1 MKNILKTVFSL
12 IFPPRCAACRE
23 LLPYYSDALL
33 CDKCAEKWEEEI
45 SSECG
50 VCRRNVSK
58 CTCVH
63 DNCRRT
69 VASLI
74 SVSAYTSSDSVT
86 DLLVLAAKDR
96 NDPKLFKFM
105 SDKMTE
111 VAYGVLPSVGDLLV
125 TYVPRSASRKSETG
139 HDQSEIL
146 AKLVANNFG
155 AEMRCLFKKKGRK
168 QQKKLG
174 AKALFATHYHELTA
188 LEEQINGVKNYNIAV
203 KKRGDD
209 ITFLRRIVRGGAD
222 DSYGIEVAKLSGI
235 PNAVIERAKSIL
247 KQTENEG
254 VVTYKTVKECDVQLP
269 LEMVASGEIMKELK
283 EIDVNT
289 LTPIEAMQI
298 LFDLCDKAKN
308 I

>member
-1 MKNILKTVFSL
+1 MEF
-12 IFPPRCAACRE
+12 
-23 LLPYYSDALL
+23 LPYYSDALL
-33 CDKCAEKWEEEI
+33 CDSCAEKWEEEI

-86 DLLVLAAKDR
+86 DMLVLAAKDR

-174 AKALFATHYHELTA
+174 AKERTDNAKNSYSLLACAEDC
-188 LEEQINGVKNYNIAV
+188 VKGRIILLC
-203 KKRGDD
+203 DD
-209 ITFLRRIVRGGAD
+209 VVTTGASLSVCAEKLRNAGAD
-222 DSYGIEVAKLSGI
+222 KIYALTF
-235 PNAVIERAKSIL
+235 A
-247 KQTENEG
+247 
-254 VVTYKTVKECDVQLP
+254 KTVKRSKRV
-269 LEMVASGEIMKELK
+269 
-283 EIDVNT
+283 
-289 LTPIEAMQI
+289 
-298 LFDLCDKAKN
+298 DKNKSYKFSKKT
-308 I
+308 